1 MIELGGSQLMYLGVD
16 GVLLFSNDDGKTVR
30 KIQRQDRNGL
40 MAGVLTGVN
49 SLVVVGEK
57 GVNRIGLDGQNK
69 EQ

>member
-1 MIELGGSQLMYLGVD
+1 
-16 GVLLFSNDDGKTVR
+16 
-30 KIQRQDRNGL
+30 